1 MIQPLPER
9 ISLAD
14 FLAWEQSQERKHEL
28 LDGEI
33 LAFSGGSFD
42 HNDIALNVCALLRE
56 RITPPCRAHN
66 SDTIIETRASKGESG
81 LRADASVSCSSEDAG
96 RAKYM
101 RHPRIVV
108 EVRSPSNVGA
118 KWENKLFEYR
128 DTTSIEQIVIVE
140 SETRSVRSYVR
151 DDEWQWREEPTLV
164 DDGVLAFR
172 VDAAEITLDEIYWR
186 TSLAKDATEETF
198 IADSPG

>member
-1 MIQPLPER
+1 MIPPLPER
-9 ISLAD
+9 ISLPD
-14 FLAWEQSQERKHEL
+14 FLAWEADQARKHEL

-42 HNDIALNVCALLRE
+42 HNDISLNVCALLDE
-56 RITPPCRAHN
+56 RVSPPCKAHN

-101 RHPRIVV
+101 KHPRIII
-108 EVRSPSNVGA
+108 EVRSPSNVGE

-128 DTTSIEQIVIVE
+128 DTHSVEQIVIIE
-140 SETRSVRSYVR
+140 SETRSIRSYAR
-151 DDEWQWREEPTLV
+151 DADWQWRQEPTIV
-164 DDGVLAFR
+164 GDGVLTFCLG
-172 VDAAEITLDEIYWR
+172 VELTLDEIYRR
-186 TSLAKDATEETF
+186 TSLAK
-198 IADSPG
+198 S

>member
-1 MIQPLPER
+1 MIQPQPDR

-14 FLAWEQSQERKHEL
+14 FLAWEETQEHKHEL

-42 HNDIALNVCALLRE
+42 HNDIALNVRALLRE
-56 RITPPCRAHN
+56 RITPPCKAHS
-66 SDTIIETRASKGESG
+66 SDTIIETRASKGQSG

-96 RAKYM
+96 RAQYM
-101 RHPRIVV
+101 RFARIVV

-118 KWENKLFEYR
+118 KWENKLFEFR
-128 DTTSIEQIVIVE
+128 DTTSIEQIVIIE

-151 DDEWQWREEPTLV
+151 DDEWQWREESTLV
-164 DDGVLAFR
+164 GDGMLAFR
-172 VDAAEITLDEIYWR
+172 VDDARMTLDEIYWR
-186 TSLAKDATEETF
+186 TSLAKDA
-198 IADSPG
+198 IKADSAERP